1 MGHPNTDNLQV
12 INIDLSVIRADLPAF
27 TSKWSKCFVQIHVD
41 GSPNPVCTK
50 PTRKAGKHEWGERFS
65 LPARSETILRFELKR
80 NEFLNLR
87 QQSLAFAEAPI
98 SDLLVSRQQSGGMG
112 ESVDVLSVDDDCVG
126 QGKIRI
132 FRYTFGHLLIDKM
145 GTTTIGDS

>member
-1 MGHPNTDNLQV
+1 MTV
-12 INIDLSVIRADLPAF
+12 RILSVRSRRGGLDNMNGVNGFRCECL
-27 TSKWSKCFVQIHVD
+27 QILFLETE
-41 GSPNPVCTK
+41 SFFIIMLY
-50 PTRKAGKHEWGERFS
+50 R
-65 LPARSETILRFELKR
+65 PARSETVLRFELKR

-112 ESVDVLSVDDDCVG
+112 ESMDVLTVDDDCVG

-132 FRYTFGHLLIDKM
+132 FRYTFGQALIEKM
-145 GTTTIGDS
+145 GRATIGNSLFGYTGQTTPDG